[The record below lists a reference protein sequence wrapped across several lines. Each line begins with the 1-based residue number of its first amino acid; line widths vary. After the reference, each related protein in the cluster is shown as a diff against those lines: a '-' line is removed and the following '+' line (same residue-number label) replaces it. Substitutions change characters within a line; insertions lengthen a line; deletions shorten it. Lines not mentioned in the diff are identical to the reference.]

1 MWRDSNDMDPN
12 PDRHKQSLTVL
23 PGPGKIDQLSRQMPD
38 TPAKSSTTEPVPS
51 LPRTATDPA
60 NAPASGPNVPPEL
73 RLIEGKVIEAVRQVY
88 DPEIPVNIYELGLI
102 YAIEVKPDHTV
113 NVRMTLTTP
122 ACPVA
127 GSLPGEVQR
136 RIEAIDEVTS
146 ANIELVW
153 DPPWDRSMM
162 SEAAMLQLGMF

>member
-1 MWRDSNDMDPN
+1 MSTDPQ
-12 PDRHKQSLTVL
+12 PHKQSLTVL
-23 PGPGKIDQLSRQMPD
+23 PSSGKVDQLRREMAAE
-38 TPAKSSTTEPVPS
+38 TPPTASPAAPAEF
-51 LPRTATDPA
+51 RTAIDPA
-60 NAPASGPNVPPEL
+60 HAPSSNESLPPEL
-73 RLIEGKVIEAVRQVY
+73 RLIQGKVIAACRAVY

-102 YAIEVKPDHTV
+102 YAVDVRPDHTV

-136 RIEAIDEVTS
+136 RIEAIDEVKS
-146 ANIELVW
+146 ANIDLVW

>member
-1 MWRDSNDMDPN
+1 MNTDPQ
-12 PDRHKQSLTVL
+12 PPQSLTVL
-23 PGPGKIDQLSRQMPD
+23 PNSGKVEQLRREMAENPPTSASFR
-38 TPAKSSTTEPVPS
+38 TE
-51 LPRTATDPA
+51 TDPA
-60 NAPASGPNVPPEL
+60 NAPPEHRIL
-73 RLIEGKVIEAVRQVY
+73 EGKVIEAVRQVY

-102 YAIEVKPDHTV
+102 YAIDVQPDRSV

-127 GSLPGEVQR
+127 GSLPGEVER
-136 RIEAIDEVTS
+136 RIEAIPEVTT
-146 ANIELVW
+146 AKIDLVW

>member
-1 MWRDSNDMDPN
+1 MN
-12 PDRHKQSLTVL
+12 PDAPKQSLTVL
-23 PGPGKIDQLSRQMPD
+23 PSSGRVEQLRREMAENPPPTTTTTAAD
-38 TPAKSSTTEPVPS
+38 TAALRS
-51 LPRTATDPA
+51 ATDPA
-60 NAPASGPNVPPEL
+60 NAPARNENVPPEL
-73 RLIEGKVIEAVRQVY
+73 RLLEGKVIAAIRQVY

-102 YAIEVKPDHTV
+102 YAVDVQPDHTV

-136 RIEAIDEVTS
+136 RIEAVDEVKS